1 VKLFAILAAII
12 AGVAHLLSRT
22 RRHNPRLF
30 VKEPP
35 SRHCE
40 RSVYGR
46 SDWWRIQRTTREVK

>member
-1 VKLFAILAAII
+1 MKLLALLAII

-30 VKEPP
+30 VGQAP

-40 RSVYGR
+40 RSVYQR
-46 SDWWRIQRTTREVK
+46 NDWWRIQRTVREVK